1 MIPWVNTMGFILEEG
16 EFIQD
21 WHDGIINLL
30 SLDKTGEVLDMYLRS
45 ILCVASISNFTQP
58 DMRTAQQS
66 TFEMGVWI
74 PLIVTRENT
83 HLTYIL
89 TSNIRLNIF
98 FSCWMTKR
106 SCFFSWYILVYHQLP
121 VLYWLRYSYVCE
133 FLLSFS
139 TKRSTNQNIFFKI
152 ISA

>member
-1 MIPWVNTMGFILEEG
+1 MGFILEEG

-66 TFEMGVWI
+66 TFEMGV
-74 PLIVTRENT
+74 
-83 HLTYIL
+83 
-89 TSNIRLNIF
+89 
-98 FSCWMTKR
+98 
-106 SCFFSWYILVYHQLP
+106 
-121 VLYWLRYSYVCE
+121 
-133 FLLSFS
+133 
-139 TKRSTNQNIFFKI
+139 
-152 ISA
+152 